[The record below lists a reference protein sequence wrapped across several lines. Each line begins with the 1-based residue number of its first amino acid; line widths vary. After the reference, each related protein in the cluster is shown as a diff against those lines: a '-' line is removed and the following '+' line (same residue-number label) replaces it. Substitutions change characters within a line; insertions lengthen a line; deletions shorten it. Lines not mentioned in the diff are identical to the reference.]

1 MTLHKPLSLS
11 MLSNKYLLVSRSGA
25 GLSLLEEPI
34 GDARGRTP
42 GTVERGES
50 LPRTSGNAAGR
61 PAGPRSMRSGGPA
74 RGRHIRG
81 SRAGA
86 VAMAA
91 GSRRARGRAR
101 RLRAAGR
108 SAEPRSPGAG
118 QRRPQRR
125 GAAGQRRR
133 HVAGERGSGLGD
145 GKRARGRAGRSLPSA
160 RRVGR
165 PRSGPDEGG
174 ARPAAAGDSC
184 HYCYRITAALQ
195 PPPACGRPGVAAPRA
210 RPPLHRPPLP
220 GSLPGGCALASTP
233 ATPARPGVCGARDR
247 GPPGGGARCVSA
259 RPTRASAAGAVPES
273 GPRAT
278 DRATG
283 PSIPGV
289 REVAPGSGNRA
300 PPTTGQGRLPRGGAA
315 QADALGPRQGDRS
328 ALSSVAGDVC
338 VN

>member
-1 MTLHKPLSLS
+1 MRGDAPRELSS
-11 MLSNKYLLVSRSGA
+11 AENPCPAPPGTRLVGPRARGACAVAARRAGATSGA
-25 GLSLLEEPI
+25 
-34 GDARGRTP
+34 R
-42 GTVERGES
+42 
-50 LPRTSGNAAGR
+50 
-61 PAGPRSMRSGGPA
+61 GPA
-74 RGRHIRG
+74 RLPWQRGRG
-81 SRAGA
+81 GRAG
-86 VAMAA
+86 
-91 GSRRARGRAR
+91 GPGGCGQRGG
-101 RLRAAGR
+101 L
-108 SAEPRSPGAG
+108 RSPGAG

-300 PPTTGQGRLPRGGAA
+300 PPSTGQGRLPRGGAA